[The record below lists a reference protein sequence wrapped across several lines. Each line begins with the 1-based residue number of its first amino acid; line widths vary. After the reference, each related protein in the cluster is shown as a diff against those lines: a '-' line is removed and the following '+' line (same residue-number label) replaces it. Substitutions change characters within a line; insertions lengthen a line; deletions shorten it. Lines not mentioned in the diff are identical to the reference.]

1 MISSLKTGTTLD
13 KHFLKLNTNKYIR
26 MKKTTIS
33 LIGCGAVS
41 EYYHLPVLQRMPEF
55 DIKYLMDLD
64 SNRSSHL
71 KKLYRLESET
81 VTDIN
86 LILEDDQ
93 IDAIFLST
101 PPNIHKD
108 QIIQAAKAGK
118 HILCE
123 KPLAMNSEETKEII
137 QVCKQENVKLLVGYQ
152 MRFDGKYSKIKEL
165 ISKKVLGKL
174 IGGHGLHFANAFE
187 WPSITKFQEDSSQ
200 GGGALFE
207 MMHFVDLS
215 TWFFGKAI
223 SLQAQILT
231 KNKKSKVDD
240 SAYLSI
246 NFENDVFISLHIGW
260 NKLTVNSFTVFGTEG
275 YIRALSDVKKLHFH
289 AKDLLAQPPILIR
302 PNHSISPFHDE
313 FLHFHDVVQG
323 KEKPIT
329 TPEEILQNSIIIE
342 KSYDQKQKGNVIFLE
357 E

>member
-1 MISSLKTGTTLD
+1 
-13 KHFLKLNTNKYIR
+13 
-26 MKKTTIS
+26 MKKTNIS
-33 LIGCGAVS
+33 LIGCGAVA

-55 DIKYLMDLD
+55 NIKYLVDLD
-64 SNRSSHL
+64 QNRSTYL

-81 VTDIN
+81 VDDLDIV
-86 LILEDDQ
+86 LKDDQ
-93 IDAIFLST
+93 VDAVLLLT
-101 PPNIHKD
+101 PPKLHKD
-108 QIIQAAKAGK
+108 QIIEVARAGK
-118 HILCE
+118 HIFCE
-123 KPLAMNSEETKEII
+123 KPLSMNNKEAKEIL
-137 QVCKQENVKLLVGYQ
+137 QVCKQENVNLLVGYQ

-165 ISKKVLGKL
+165 ITKNMFGK
-174 IGGHGLHFANAFE
+174 IVGGHGLHFANAFE
-187 WPSITKFQEDSSQ
+187 WPSITKFQTDRSQ

-207 MMHFVDLS
+207 MMHFVDLA

-223 SLQAQILT
+223 SLQSRILT
-231 KNKKSKVDD
+231 KNKKSQVDD

-246 NFENDVFISLHIGW
+246 NFEKDVCVSLHIGW

-275 YIRALSDVKKLHFH
+275 YVRALSDTKKLHFH

-313 FLHFHDVVQG
+313 LLHFHNIVQG

-329 TPEEILQNSIIIE
+329 TPDEILQNSVIIE
-342 KSYDQKQKGNVIFLE
+342 KSYDQQTEKNLILLE

>member
-1 MISSLKTGTTLD
+1 M
-13 KHFLKLNTNKYIR
+13 NKYIR
-26 MKKTTIS
+26 MKKTNIS
-33 LIGCGAVS
+33 LIGCGAVA

-55 DIKYLMDLD
+55 NIKYLVDLD
-64 SNRSSHL
+64 QNRSTYL

-81 VTDIN
+81 VDDLDIV
-86 LILEDDQ
+86 LKDDQ
-93 IDAIFLST
+93 VDAVLLLT
-101 PPNIHKD
+101 PPKLHKD
-108 QIIQAAKAGK
+108 QIIEVARAGK
-118 HILCE
+118 HIFCE
-123 KPLAMNSEETKEII
+123 KPLSMNNKEAKEIL
-137 QVCKQENVKLLVGYQ
+137 QVCKQENVNLLVGYQ

-165 ISKKVLGKL
+165 ISKKMFGK
-174 IGGHGLHFANAFE
+174 IVGGHGLHFANAFE
-187 WPSITKFQEDSSQ
+187 WPSITKFQTDRSQ

-207 MMHFVDLS
+207 MMHFVDLA

-223 SLQAQILT
+223 SLQSQVLT
-231 KNKKSKVDD
+231 RNKKSSVDD

-246 NFENDVFISLHIGW
+246 NFENDVNVSLHIGW

-275 YIRALSDVKKLHFH
+275 YIRALSDTKKLHFH

-313 FLHFHDVVQG
+313 LLHFHNIVQG

-329 TPEEILQNSIIIE
+329 TSDEILQNSIIIE
-342 KSYDQKQKGNVIFLE
+342 KSYDQQTEKSLIILE